1 MRPVGPWLAVFLAVC
16 FLTVPAL
23 ARGKSTA
30 PTKPAATKV
39 ANKKT
44 SSAKPKA
51 GKKTAKKATPS
62 DKKAAKAPKTLAVS
76 FGHPNDGKL
85 EGARAFKATRYM
97 KLLPDYAKTD
107 AKWALPEL
115 LDALD
120 RAAQAVAKKY
130 PGSVLGVADLSA
142 KNGGPIPRHRSHQ
155 SGRDVDVGFYLV
167 NEKGRIVRPY
177 GLVNMKADG
186 TSTVRSSTR
195 FDEKRNWAFIAALLQ
210 DKKVKVTNIFVWAP
224 LRARLLA
231 HAEKIG
237 APKSLRQKAAQ
248 VMSQPANVQRH
259 ADHFHIRIAC
269 PDRLVGKGCIDAP
282 RRRPEPTIVAD
293 KSKPPAN
300 LPALPMLGDDDEDYE
315 LPSASPAPVETKE
328 PKKEP
333 TKEQKTEEREAPAEP
348 AKEKATPSSEELE
361 AAAKPKAPVEAEEA
375 AEKKPARAAD
385 PNPTPAPSPEAVT
398 G

>member
-16 FLTVPAL
+16 FLTVPAF
-23 ARGKSTA
+23 ARAKATTT
-30 PTKPAATKV
+30 TKPAAAKV

-44 SSAKPKA
+44 NAAKPKA
-51 GKKTAKKATPS
+51 GKKTAKKATPN
-62 DKKAAKAPKTLAVS
+62 DKRTAKTPKTLAVS

-85 EGARAFKATRYM
+85 EGAQAFKPTRYM
-97 KLLPDYAKTD
+97 KRLPDYAKSE
-107 AKWALPEL
+107 AKYAIPEL
-115 LDALD
+115 LEALD
-120 RAAQAVAKKY
+120 RASQAVAKKY

-186 TSTVRSSTR
+186 TSTVRSTTR

-210 DKKVKVTNIFVWAP
+210 DKKVKVTHIFVWAP

-300 LPALPMLGDDDEDYE
+300 LPALPMLGDDDEDFD
-315 LPSASPAPVETKE
+315 LPSAAPAKPETKE
-328 PKKEP
+328 RETQPEVK
-333 TKEQKTEEREAPAEP
+333 EREPAEP
-348 AKEKATPSSEELE
+348 PKEKATPSDELE
-361 AAAKPKAPVEAEEA
+361 AAAKRKVPSEADDDA
-375 AEKKPARAAD
+375 DKKS
-385 PNPTPAPSPEAVT
+385 PAPTDEPKPQAVPPSET
-398 G
+398 AAG